1 MNSKMAHPIDL
12 INSSCSVVTRYTSKE
27 GAVYAIALEWPSSGV
42 LNLTLPIPSSSTSVT
57 MLGLP
62 DVDLPWKAMPGKS
75 GIMVMLSQ
83 LTLDELPCKWAWVFK
98 MTGVK

>member
-1 MNSKMAHPIDL
+1 MNSKMAHPSDL

-27 GAVYAIALEWPSSGV
+27 EAVYAIALEWPSSGV
-42 LNLTLPIPSSSTSVT
+42 LSLTVPIPSLSTSVT

-62 DVDLPWKAMPGKS
+62 DVDLPWKSLPGER
-75 GIMVMLSQ
+75 GIMVVLSQ